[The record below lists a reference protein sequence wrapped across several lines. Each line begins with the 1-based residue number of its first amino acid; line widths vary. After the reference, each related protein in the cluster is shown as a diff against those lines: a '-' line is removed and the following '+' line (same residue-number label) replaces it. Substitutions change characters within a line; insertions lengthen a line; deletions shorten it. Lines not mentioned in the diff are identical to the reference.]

1 MDSTDPS
8 LGETLVNDI
17 ESFIQKANT
26 RDRNEKNDVS
36 LSSSPLYI
44 MDKKPSLDFI
54 RNFKDDRSETIS
66 ETSTIKE
73 DEELSEEGSDDED
86 EVVHVECSVKAEPTE
101 HQLVLVKSNDGSF
114 LEAAVQEH
122 QMSNIQENHSITILK
137 LRVLGEL
144 LFTKIVCSSL
154 IRNVGVVLI

>member
-86 EVVHVECSVKAEPTE
+86 EVVHVELWP
-101 HQLVLVKSNDGSF
+101 F
-114 LEAAVQEH
+114 
-122 QMSNIQENHSITILK
+122 
-137 LRVLGEL
+137 
-144 LFTKIVCSSL
+144 
-154 IRNVGVVLI
+154 

>member
-1 MDSTDPS
+1 
-8 LGETLVNDI
+8 
-17 ESFIQKANT
+17 
-26 RDRNEKNDVS
+26 
-36 LSSSPLYI
+36 
-44 MDKKPSLDFI
+44 MDKTFI
-54 RNFKDDRSETIS
+54 RNFKDERSETIS

-73 DEELSEEGSDDED
+73 DEEMSEEGSDDED

-101 HQLVLVKSNDGSF
+101 HQLVKSNDEGF

-137 LRVLGEL
+137 LRVIGEL
-144 LFTKIVCSSL
+144 LFTKIVHSSL